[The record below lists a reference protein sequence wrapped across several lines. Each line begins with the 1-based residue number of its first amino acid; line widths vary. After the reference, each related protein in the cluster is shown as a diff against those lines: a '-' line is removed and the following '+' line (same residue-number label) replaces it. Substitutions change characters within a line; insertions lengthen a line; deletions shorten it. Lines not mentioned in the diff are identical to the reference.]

1 MTNPLACFAPEQ
13 ILSSISDG
21 VYVTDRD
28 RRIVY
33 WGRGAER
40 ITGYSEEDVL
50 GRRCC
55 DDVLGHA
62 TRDGRSM
69 CGRDSCPLHRSM
81 MLGEPSSAPVVLFA
95 KGKAGERIP
104 MTVSVAPIRDEDGEV
119 VGGVEIFRDSTE
131 HLRDLHQARTIQ
143 EMILRDELEVDSR
156 VRFRTHYSPFDVV
169 GGDYYAL
176 TRLDADRYAIML
188 ADVTGHGISAA
199 LCTMLLRSLWEQC
212 RSLLDAPAKFAAEV
226 GHRLHML
233 VNEQDYF
240 ASASVGVLNVSEPSL
255 TLTSAGNPHPLL
267 VRGGQYQRIETSG
280 LPLGALKRHEYTQMR
295 LELHHGDRLLLFTD
309 GATDVRNGK
318 GVLGWDGFA
327 ELLRAMDYP
336 IRPLEL
342 TRLEEAMLR
351 YSDRLRLE
359 DDLTLLEIHLPE
371 SA

>member
-33 WGRGAER
+33 WGPGAQR
-40 ITGYSEEDVL
+40 ITGYTEEDVL

-55 DDVLGHA
+55 DDVLGHT
-62 TRDGRSM
+62 TRNGRSM

-81 MLGEPSSAPVVLFA
+81 LLGEASAAPVVLFA
-95 KGKAGERIP
+95 CGKDGARIP
-104 MTVSVAPIRDEDGEV
+104 MTVSVAPIHDEEGEV

-131 HLRDLHQARTIQ
+131 QLRDLHQARTIQ
-143 EMILRDELEVDSR
+143 EMILHEEMEQDAR
-156 VRFRTHYSPFDVV
+156 VEFSTHYSPFDVV

-176 TRLDADRYAIML
+176 TRLDADRYAVML

-212 RSLLDAPAKFAAEV
+212 RSLLDSPAKFAAEV

-233 VNEQDYF
+233 INEQDYF
-240 ASASVGVLNVSEPSL
+240 ASAAVGVLNVSDPSL

-267 VRGGQYQRIETSG
+267 VRAGQYERIETSG
-280 LPLGALKRHEYTQMR
+280 LPLGALKRCEYTQMR
-295 LELHHGDRLLLFTD
+295 IELQRGDRLLLFTD

-318 GVLGWDGFA
+318 GVLGWSGFA
-327 ELLRAMDYP
+327 DLLRAMDYP
-336 IRPLEL
+336 SRPLEL
-342 TRLEEAMLR
+342 TRLEEHMLR

-359 DDLTLLEIHLPE
+359 DDLTLLEIHLAE
-371 SA
+371 ST